1 MTIPC
6 QLLADCS
13 LRLAGLKG
21 VPNSF
26 SAFARNTLD
35 PRCGSGW
42 FSRSAAREDGLGWCR
57 LHKTIDTT
65 VARKLLVSIWYILSK
80 RQPYS
85 HFDDET
91 IAYKMLI
98 WSQRMDAHALKGMS
112 RQQFAKYG
120 LLRIGVGHDIT
131 RIVRSGLPR
140 RIAPAS
146 EIYNLKPELRPPE

>member
-57 LHKTIDTT
+57 LHKTIDFVGEVMLKEPT
-65 VARKLLVSIWYILSK
+65 ARN
-80 RQPYS
+80 
-85 HFDDET
+85 E
-91 IAYKMLI
+91 
-98 WSQRMDAHALKGMS
+98 
-112 RQQFAKYG
+112 
-120 LLRIGVGHDIT
+120 
-131 RIVRSGLPR
+131 
-140 RIAPAS
+140 
-146 EIYNLKPELRPPE
+146 KPGSF